1 MENIEKDMN
10 RESAKET
17 EAAAKLETGGAA
29 SAVQKPVQEIVQ
41 RIAPVEAALPAD
53 IKTAGNEEAEAL
65 RRELE
70 SARER
75 VTQLER
81 ERWLTARGV
90 PEEDLDYCLF
100 RIGRREDAGRD
111 PEGAARAVLKQYRA
125 RQRAAANTGLSLN
138 ARPARTE
145 TANEAMNRLIRGRE
159 L

>member
-1 MENIEKDMN
+1 MADELLDKLPEAPD
-10 RESAKET
+10 ETET
-17 EAAAKLETGGAA
+17 EAVPLPE
-29 SAVQKPVQEIVQ
+29 
-41 RIAPVEAALPAD
+41 APAPEAGD
-53 IKTAGNEEAEAL
+53 DSTEL
-65 RRELE
+65 RARLRQLELE
-70 SARER
+70 K
-75 VTQLER
+75 L
-81 ERWLTARGV
+81 LLIGGV